1 MMGNGAL
8 KIGAAVVGGY
18 LAGRSRRG
26 RLLIPTVLAGWAA
39 KKGVEDRLGGSALG
53 AVGAEV
59 GRQLQASAGRAL
71 TARVETLSDTLQQRT
86 AAVRDGAAAAGAAGQ
101 EAAGAAGQEAGERAG
116 KAAGQVR
123 SQVPGAEAAGAEA
136 EPAGA
141 EEEAGDGDEGGG
153 ASSRQ
158 GGGGRRGAPA
168 SAR

>member
-18 LAGRSRRG
+18 LAGRSRKG
-26 RLLIPTVLAGWAA
+26 RLLIPMALAGWAA

-59 GRQLQASAGRAL
+59 ARQLQTSAGRAL
-71 TARVETLSDTLQQRT
+71 TARVETLTDALQQRT
-86 AAVRDGAAAAGAAGQ
+86 AAIRDGAAAAGAAG

-123 SQVPGAEAAGAEA
+123 SQVPGAEAAGSEA

-141 EEEAGDGDEGGG
+141 EEG
-153 ASSRQ
+153 AEDTEEHSGQSSGA

>member
-18 LAGRSRRG
+18 LAGRSRKG
-26 RLLIPTVLAGWAA
+26 RLLIPMALAGWAA

-53 AVGAEV
+53 GVGAEV
-59 GRQLQASAGRAL
+59 ARQLQTSAGRAL
-71 TARVETLSDTLQQRT
+71 TARVETLTDALQQRT
-86 AAVRDGAAAAGAAGQ
+86 TAIRDGAVAAGAAGQ

-116 KAAGQVR
+116 EAAGQVR
-123 SQVPGAEAAGAEA
+123 AQVPGAEAAGSET

-141 EEEAGDGDEGGG
+141 EEG
-153 ASSRQ
+153 AEDTEERSGPSSGA

>member
-1 MMGNGAL
+1 MMANGAL
-8 KIGAAVVGGY
+8 KIGAAVLGGY
-18 LAGRSRRG
+18 LAGRSRKG
-26 RLLIPTVLAGWAA
+26 RLVIPMVLAGWAA

-86 AAVRDGAAAAGAAGQ
+86 AAIRDGAAAAGAVG

-123 SQVPGAEAAGAEA
+123 SQVPGAEAAGEET
-136 EPAGA
+136 EPAAG
-141 EEEAGDGDEGGG
+141 EEEADDSEEG

-158 GGGGRRGAPA
+158 AGGGRRGAPA
-168 SAR
+168 SAG

>member
-1 MMGNGAL
+1 MMGNGPL
-8 KIGAAVVGGY
+8 KIGAAVLGGY
-18 LAGRSRRG
+18 LAGRSRKG
-26 RLLIPTVLAGWAA
+26 RLLIPMVLAGWAA
-39 KKGVEDRLGGSALG
+39 KKGVEDRLGGSPLG

-86 AAVRDGAAAAGAAGQ
+86 AAIRDGAAAAGAAGQ

-116 KAAGQVR
+116 NAADQVR
-123 SQVPGAEAAGAEA
+123 SQVPGAEVAGAET
-136 EPAGA
+136 EPAGG
-141 EEEAGDGDEGGG
+141 EEEADDSEEG

-158 GGGGRRGAPA
+158 AGGGRRGAPA

>member
-26 RLLIPTVLAGWAA
+26 RLLIPMVLAGWAA
-39 KKGVEDRLGGSALG
+39 KKGVEDRVGGSPLG

-123 SQVPGAEAAGAEA
+123 SQVPGAE
-136 EPAGA
+136 
-141 EEEAGDGDEGGG
+141 EEAGDGDEGGG